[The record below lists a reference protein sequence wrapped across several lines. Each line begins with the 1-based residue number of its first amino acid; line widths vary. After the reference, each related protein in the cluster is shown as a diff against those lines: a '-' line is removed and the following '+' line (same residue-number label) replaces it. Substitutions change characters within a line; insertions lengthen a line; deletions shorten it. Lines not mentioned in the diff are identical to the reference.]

1 MRFVVPLVA
10 AIAVAAL
17 AVLHAGGA
25 GGFATAPAGAVALGS
40 AAVVAALSGRNP
52 TRPAAALAVALLV
65 YLVAAVVAVATE
77 APVAV
82 AVWSAAW
89 IPPLAFAQLTASSAV
104 RRRGAAVWEHRLVLA
119 VLGAATAATLVLTG
133 PADPFTGVP
142 AIAPE
147 AWRLPLAPVGDVLTV
162 LGLVAMLVLPIR
174 LGRAALTSTGPA
186 RAALGVAAAGTVAAP
201 LTVVFCVLLAV
212 ARNPGA
218 VDPEQGSVA
227 FLVALSACACFSVAA
242 AVLASG
248 AVSARWLRTVLRA
261 VALAVAG
268 VAVAGIGT
276 LLTAWLAPTAS
287 ALAVAALTVVVAGGA
302 WLAAE
307 RTAAVLTPADPEPEP
322 GPQPDG
328 VPGLTAREDEVLG
341 LLATGASN
349 AGIAAR
355 LVVSERTVD
364 AHLRSV
370 FTKLEL
376 RPAPEANRRVQAAR
390 IWMDHVGPARTPG

>member
-1 MRFVVPLVA
+1 VRFAVPVVAVL
-10 AIAVAAL
+10 AVAAL

-25 GGFATAPAGAVALGS
+25 GGFATAPAGALALAA
-40 AAVVAALSGRNP
+40 AAVVSGLRR
-52 TRPAAALAVALLV
+52 TGLAVALLV

-77 APVAV
+77 APAAV
-82 AVWSAAW
+82 AVWGAAW
-89 IPPLAFAQLTASSAV
+89 IPPLAFAQVTVSSAV
-104 RRRGAAVWEHRLVLA
+104 RRPGAAVWEHRLVLA
-119 VLGAATAATLVLTG
+119 VLGLVTLSTLLLTA

-162 LGLVAMLVLPIR
+162 LGLVALLVLPVR

-186 RAALGVAAAGTVAAP
+186 RAALGVAAAGTTAAP
-201 LTVVFCVLLAV
+201 LTVVFCVLLAI
-212 ARNPGA
+212 ARDPGA

-248 AVSARWLRTVLRA
+248 EVSDRWLRTVLRA

-268 VAVAGIGT
+268 LVVAGVGT
-276 LLTAWLAPTAS
+276 LLTAVLAPTA
-287 ALAVAALTVVVAGGA
+287 ATLAVAALTVVVAGGA
-302 WLAAE
+302 WFGAE
-307 RTAAVLTPADPEPEP
+307 RVAVVLTPVEAP
-322 GPQPDG
+322 GEDAG
-328 VPGLTAREDEVLG
+328 VPGLTKREDEVLG
-341 LLATGASN
+341 LLAGGASN

-376 RPAPEANRRVQAAR
+376 HPAPDANRRVQAAR
-390 IWMDHVGPARTPG
+390 IWMDHAGPARTPG

>member
-1 MRFVVPLVA
+1 MAVL
-10 AIAVAAL
+10 AVAAL

-25 GGFATAPAGAVALGS
+25 GGFATAPAGALALAA
-40 AAVVAALSGRNP
+40 AAVVSRQR
-52 TRPAAALAVALLV
+52 TALAVALLV
-65 YLVAAVVAVATE
+65 YLVAAVVAAATQ

-82 AVWSAAW
+82 ALWGAVW
-89 IPPLAFAQLTASSAV
+89 IPPLAFAQVAASSAV
-104 RRRGAAVWEHRLVLA
+104 RRPGAAVWEHRLVVG
-119 VLGAATAATLVLTG
+119 VLGLVTLSTLLLTA
-133 PADPFTGVP
+133 PADPFTEVP

-147 AWRLPLAPVGDVLTV
+147 AWRLPLAPVGDVLTA
-162 LGLVAMLVLPIR
+162 LGLVALLVLPVR
-174 LGRAALTSTGPA
+174 LGRAAWTSTGPA
-186 RAALGVAAAGTVAAP
+186 RAALGVAAAGTTAAP

-248 AVSARWLRTVLRA
+248 AVSARWLRTVLRV

-268 VAVAGIGT
+268 LVVAGVGT
-276 LLTAWLAPTAS
+276 LVTAVLAPTAA

-302 WLAAE
+302 WFGAE
-307 RTAAVLTPADPEPEP
+307 RIAVVLTPAEPDP
-322 GPQPDG
+322 GPAEPTG
-328 VPGLTAREDEVLG
+328 VPGLTKREAEVLG
-341 LLATGASN
+341 LLADGASN

-376 RPAPEANRRVQAAR
+376 HPAPDANRRVQAAR
-390 IWMDHVGPARTPG
+390 IWMDHAGPARTPG